1 MTIVQILCAL
11 LIIAGLFLLLGVPAS
26 DMALLFVKPFQRQ
39 RERAK
44 KIRRITGKPKG
55 KLAVTV
61 ADAKEM
67 LAAAGMNEQI
77 DAYKWAA
84 VILAIV
90 GLLIGLALDNV
101 LAGLVLAVGLGFS
114 PLIVIR
120 IRTGDYIRSL
130 NEKLESAMGIITNAY
145 VAGGDLIG
153 AVENNLH
160 LLPSP
165 LDGVIRQFY
174 TETQL
179 IDSDIV
185 KALRRMR
192 ERIDNR
198 YWRDWCD
205 VLIQCQRDRQ
215 LRFAL
220 PGIVSRIGEMRR
232 AQMEADTAIQKQLGD
247 YIVTV
252 MLVLG
257 AIPLMGAMMPAW
269 YTMLTATPVGKIT
282 LAVVLAAVLAT
293 AIWVA
298 RLYRPVEGGE
308 SK

>member
-1 MTIVQILCAL
+1 MTQTLCAL
-11 LIIAGLFLLLGVPAS
+11 LMIAGLFLLLGIRPS
-26 DMALLFVKPFQRQ
+26 DMARPFAKPFQRQ
-39 RERAK
+39 RERMNK
-44 KIRRITGKPKG
+44 LRRITGRPKG
-55 KLAVTV
+55 KLAATV
-61 ADAKEM
+61 DDAKAM
-67 LAAAGMNEQI
+67 LIAANMNEKI
-77 DAYKWAA
+77 YAYKWAA
-84 VILAIV
+84 VVLAVI
-90 GLLIGLALDNV
+90 GLLIGLALDNI
-101 LAGLVLAVGLGFS
+101 LAGLVLAAGLGCS
-114 PLIVIR
+114 PLIIIR

-130 NEKLESAMGIITNAY
+130 NEKLESAMSTVTNGY
-145 VAGGDLIG
+145 ISGGDLIG

-160 LLPSP
+160 LLPAP
-165 LDGVIRQFY
+165 LDGVFRQFY

-179 IDSDIV
+179 IDADVV

-220 PGIVSRIGEMRR
+220 PGIVSRLGEMRR
-232 AQMEADTAIQKQLGD
+232 AQMEADTAIRKQISD

-252 MLVLG
+252 MIVLG
-257 AIPLMGAMMPAW
+257 AIPLMGAMMPDW
-269 YTMLTATPVGKIT
+269 YAMLTTTPAGKIT

-298 RLYRPVEGGE
+298 RLYRPVQGGE
-308 SK
+308 KR